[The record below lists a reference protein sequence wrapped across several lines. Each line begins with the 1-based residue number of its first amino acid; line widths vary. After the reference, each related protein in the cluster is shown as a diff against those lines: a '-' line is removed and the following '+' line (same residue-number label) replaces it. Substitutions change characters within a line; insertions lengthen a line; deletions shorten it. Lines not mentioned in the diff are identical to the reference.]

1 MRPATTTAN
10 RALAKRLGFGGL
22 VIAILLGGMTFY
34 FESERVDDTIVDLAL
49 DEARHLVEEAPEIA
63 APLAPANRPAIQR
76 ALTDLVMRPPRN
88 APGDYVIAEL
98 YDANRNSVATASE
111 PNVAMIE
118 GVVDGQRHPFP
129 VGAESDYRK
138 LLINGQVYLQVIT
151 QLRGPN
157 GGPNAYLEGVFRVA
171 PAVIEE
177 VRDAT
182 LRVTATVVLAVLAT
196 SLLLYPI
203 IRRLNQRVLRHSQE
217 LLDANLGTLRA
228 LGSAIAKRDS
238 DTSHHNYR
246 VALLSIRLAEAV
258 ALNAA
263 QMRSL
268 IKGAFIHDVGKI
280 AIRDSILLKPGRLDA
295 DEFAEMKTHV
305 SHGGDIVRQT
315 EWLADAAEVVKYH
328 HEKFDGSGYLTGLG
342 GEDIPVIARIF
353 AIADVFDA
361 LTSARPYKQPLSLE
375 RSVEILLEGRGTHFD
390 PKLLDAFLAI
400 AASLYAT
407 YSGREEGD
415 LATELQAASDPY
427 FAGVVAG

>member
-1 MRPATTTAN
+1 
-10 RALAKRLGFGGL
+10 
-22 VIAILLGGMTFY
+22 
-34 FESERVDDTIVDLAL
+34 
-49 DEARHLVEEAPEIA
+49 
-63 APLAPANRPAIQR
+63 
-76 ALTDLVMRPPRN
+76 
-88 APGDYVIAEL
+88 
-98 YDANRNSVATASE
+98 
-111 PNVAMIE
+111 
-118 GVVDGQRHPFP
+118 
-129 VGAESDYRK
+129 
-138 LLINGQVYLQVIT
+138 
-151 QLRGPN
+151 
-157 GGPNAYLEGVFRVA
+157 
-171 PAVIEE
+171 
-177 VRDAT
+177 
-182 LRVTATVVLAVLAT
+182 
-196 SLLLYPI
+196 
-203 IRRLNQRVLRHSQE
+203 
-217 LLDANLGTLRA
+217 
-228 LGSAIAKRDS
+228 
-238 DTSHHNYR
+238 
-246 VALLSIRLAEAV
+246 
-258 ALNAA
+258 
-263 QMRSL
+263 MRSL